1 MMTSRIAPRA
11 AGALLA
17 VLAASLVCAATKIN
31 PGNMSPYSKTQVSI
45 NLYTKPDPWAG
56 GGLRGVIAGNP
67 SEVLGVLA
75 MPQDSPTFPRW
86 PMWRWR
92 RRQECATST
101 KT

>member
-75 MPQDSPTFPRW
+75 MLVHLLLEAGQ
-86 PMWRWR
+86 
-92 RRQECATST
+92 
-101 KT
+101 